1 MTLQKEKKEKKA
13 KGGNKCDC
21 EGGDAEGGLVAAGTE
36 MERLLSVEDAVCLCL
51 GKYKDDAVGVEMY
64 SPFTWTF

>member
-1 MTLQKEKKEKKA
+1 
-13 KGGNKCDC
+13 
-21 EGGDAEGGLVAAGTE
+21 